1 MTGKLH
7 KTLEPYCFKV
17 VLLLLRGLLN
27 INFVGIEIEVPD
39 DRPMIRKYAFLCT
52 HQCKLLDFL
61 VIIPFFLPEYAV
73 TPSWDSLLL
82 ARVIHLRP
90 LIVLVCRRKVYVA
103 LREVPVELVLKLIGI
118 TRLDLAV
125 SRESDAQLIVV
136 LQFLIFSFM
145 AHLTNLSIRQVDDS
159 IVQISKE
166 VYHIVLLQYVFL
178 H

>member
-1 MTGKLH
+1 M
-7 KTLEPYCFKV
+7 
-17 VLLLLRGLLN
+17 
-27 INFVGIEIEVPD
+27 
-39 DRPMIRKYAFLCT
+39 ALC
-52 HQCKLLDFL
+52 
-61 VIIPFFLPEYAV
+61 
-73 TPSWDSLLL
+73 
-82 ARVIHLRP
+82 
-90 LIVLVCRRKVYVA
+90 
-103 LREVPVELVLKLIGI
+103 EVPVELVLKLIGI

-145 AHLTNLSIRQVDDS
+145 AHFTNLSIRQVDDS